1 VSVRIDVTL
10 TAEAIDPRSVVA
22 TTVLVVDVLRA
33 STTMTAALA
42 AGATAIVPVADPEDA
57 RRRRAAAGGDAL
69 LAGERRGNTIDGFDL
84 GNSPVEFASAAVR
97 GKIVIFTTS
106 NGTRALLAARGAAA
120 IGVASLVNL
129 SAAAAW
135 ALAPERDIAILCAG
149 ERGARSLEDVVCA
162 GLLVDRLKT
171 AEPGVRLSPAATDAA
186 ETARPYAKDV
196 ARLRAASSWAR
207 HLVRSGRGGDVD
219 ACLAIDTTTLVPV
232 FLPDVDKVVS
242 GPR

>member
-10 TAEAIDPRSVVA
+10 TAEAVDPGSIVA

-33 STTMTAALA
+33 STTMTVALA
-42 AGATAIVPVADPEDA
+42 AGATAIVPVPDAEEA
-57 RRRRAAAGGDAL
+57 RRRRAAAGADAL

-97 GKIVIFTTS
+97 GKTIVFTTS

-120 IGVASLVNL
+120 IGVAGLVNL

-135 ALAPERDIAILCAG
+135 AIAAERDIAIVCAG

-162 GLLVDRLKT
+162 GLLVDRMKT
-171 AEPGVRLSPAATDAA
+171 AEPSVHLTATADDAA
-186 ETARPYAKDV
+186 AAARPYAKDV

-219 ACLAIDTTTLVPV
+219 ACLTIDTTTLVPV